1 MVRCTAQD
9 AVLGPVESLEL
20 QFSSNQL
27 AVLTVQ
33 PFFQLQ
39 EAFADCAADIK
50 STFESQDARQTAPHW
65 PASALHCIAV
75 LFLRAGRT
83 QDAW

>member
-1 MVRCTAQD
+1 MVGRVAQTLFL
-9 AVLGPVESLEL
+9 VLRSLLNLVPIKPV
-20 QFSSNQL
+20 SSSDC
-27 AVLTVQ
+27 AA
-33 PFFQLQ
+33 FQLQ

-50 STFESQDARQTAPHW
+50 STFESQDARQMAPHW
-65 PASALHCIAV
+65 PASALNCTAV